1 MLDGVGPNLGAND
14 GLDRVEEVGIG
25 NAAKDGWPGP
35 EGGVGINARLGQGEI
50 EVLGV
55 DLAAIDDDLR
65 QALAKGQVVVRGCDL
80 AGLVEFASKV
90 VEDAVVFVDNGLD
103 DLVHIE
109 HPPH

>member
-1 MLDGVGPNLGAND
+1 MLDGVGPNLRADD
-14 GLDRVEEVGIG
+14 GLDRVEEIGVG
-25 NAAKDGWPGP
+25 NAAKNGWPGP
-35 EGGVGINARLGQGEI
+35 KGSVGIDTRLGQGEV

-55 DLAAIDDDLR
+55 DLAALDDDLR

-80 AGLVEFASKV
+80 ASLVELASEL

-103 DLVHIE
+103 DLVHVE